1 MYTFRSRF
9 LNPSPVSVL
18 CPYWGLL
25 FIVLLARNF
34 QSDHSRL
41 RVASGHENI
50 RIKVLYW
57 CSIVYGS
64 TDINTVLIYMV
75 AQNVVSPSQHGL

>member
-1 MYTFRSRF
+1 MCILYGLGFESLTGVRA
-9 LNPSPVSVL
+9 VSL
-18 CPYWGLL
+18 LGLL
-25 FIVLLARNF
+25 FIDLLARNF

-57 CSIVYGS
+57 CSIVDGS